1 MKKLL
6 AAVTAFL
13 LLFSCATFASADETE
28 GVFVPTYQAFMN
40 AFVPKIEIINADY
53 ADAIRE
59 ECFVDGK
66 WVEPSSSYGDI
77 YYYYLATD
85 LRIRE
90 GNGFLNYLYID
101 LPKDHIGKEEDVFKQ
116 LILAA
121 ATSIIPDADE
131 EFKQTFFESI
141 YYDYAKIYQCIYG
154 LYDFIIEDRFNLN
167 NKNNEIIFD
176 IEKPNNIKK
185 IEQSFLKIL
194 LNEIKEDIDVIKL
207 LEAIQFFA
215 MTPAHNDNTNR
226 QIVQICVGISHFV
239 DVIGEVQ

>member
-40 AFVPKIEIINADY
+40 AFVQKIEIINADY

-116 LILAA
+116 FILAA

-141 YYDYAKIYQCIYG
+141 YYDYAKESPAGYISMYWNCGVYCFGFSKSSSG
-154 LYDFIIEDRFNLN
+154 LQL
-167 NKNNEIIFD
+167 
-176 IEKPNNIKK
+176 
-185 IEQSFLKIL
+185 S
-194 LNEIKEDIDVIKL
+194 
-207 LEAIQFFA
+207 
-215 MTPAHNDNTNR
+215 
-226 QIVQICVGISHFV
+226 ISLSVTEH
-239 DVIGEVQ
+239 E